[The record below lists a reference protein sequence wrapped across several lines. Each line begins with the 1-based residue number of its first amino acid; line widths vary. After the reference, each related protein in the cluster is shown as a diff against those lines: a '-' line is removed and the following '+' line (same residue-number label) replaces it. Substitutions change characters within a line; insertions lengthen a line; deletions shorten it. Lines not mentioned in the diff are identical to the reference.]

1 MSKKIK
7 HSKLE
12 KSFYSEQN
20 FKLLEEVLLELID
33 KTKFSGDYKT
43 LIFNSMEKVYKEVS
57 PPTNLDK
64 ASRKKMLSSLNKNVL
79 GFIASTVSPPTQP
92 FIKNTQS
99 SHQMHH
105 FTPAP
110 DTTPIGQPLY
120 GNNTCVSGIDN
131 SQYSIV
137 PQSTGKNRELKTF
150 YAREFTQ
157 PLNTSSL
164 HLTENLDNFPISQ
177 NNKHANNT
185 NVMFTQI
192 EQERTNEN
200 ISKKPKPIDFML
212 PQNTK
217 DDINHESKFKELM
230 KKRELDDGD
239 ILNKIPNNK
248 KIEQSEYESDN
259 GSSSNIPSNN
269 TSKLT
274 SPINNVSKLTS
285 QQKSNINFEQLSNDN
300 AFFIQNNKTSPGI
313 QYNSI
318 VDGLD
323 ETLLNTT
330 EFMDAPLNNKSF
342 SHVSNIKNIPQ
353 NFPQSSFSKV
363 SLASLCS
370 DLPKQVSLASLCSDL
385 PKQVSL
391 ASLCSDLPKQVSLAS
406 LSSNGLAPVGS
417 DASRMLSIREA
428 LPTDICSVG
437 DSRQQTIY
445 LTVLSKYRNSHTYPL
460 PVHFSIPFI
469 QTEEQNTVKVSNEII
484 FKYNSNNQTIIDIDN
499 IKNIISVECLDVV
512 VPNTQTILREP
523 YIWLCVD
530 EWGSSNIGTGVP
542 NGAFARLKAVPGNTT
557 SSYITMRAHILER
570 QTPDTINTQLTFRLL
585 TSDGEPLD
593 TTDINDKTDIIS
605 FNKNMIEIS
614 QNHNVK
620 EGDLLYIYSLYSEEV
635 TGFYPNVY
643 IHNIKVNGT
652 LNKAT
657 LSLRLFLD
665 TDANNSDNRIG
676 NFINNSSKHQIIAS
690 KYLSVGDLLFLEYV
704 KSKTINDKFE
714 IIDIKDDIITI
725 NFPQQAKKYIPKK
738 ITKVGFI
745 KIKKDGYFSTK
756 KEDINYKGGVIVKKV
771 DSNKIYLEKEFNTNN
786 KYFFLNQKYQTSY
799 MFRITYLE

>member
-57 PPTNLDK
+57 PSTNLDK

-79 GFIASTVSPPTQP
+79 GFIASTVSPPTP
-92 FIKNTQS
+92 PVIKNTQS

-120 GNNTCVSGIDN
+120 GNNTGVSGIDN
-131 SQYSIV
+131 SQYSIL

-164 HLTENLDNFPISQ
+164 HPTENLDNFPIPQ
-177 NNKHANNT
+177 NNTHANNT

-248 KIEQSEYESDN
+248 KIEQPEYESDSS
-259 GSSSNIPSNN
+259 SSSNIPSNN

-285 QQKSNINFEQLSNDN
+285 PQKSNINFEPLSNDN

-323 ETLLNTT
+323 ETLLTTT

-342 SHVSNIKNIPQ
+342 SQVSTIKNIPQ
-353 NFPQSSFSKV
+353 NFPQSSFSNM
-363 SLASLCS
+363 AS
-370 DLPKQVSLASLCSDL
+370 
-385 PKQVSL
+385 
-391 ASLCSDLPKQVSLAS
+391 
-406 LSSNGLAPVGS
+406 
-417 DASRMLSIREA
+417 
-428 LPTDICSVG
+428 PTELCSVG
-437 DSRQQTIY
+437 DRRQQTIY

-460 PVHFSIPFI
+460 PIHFSIPFI

-512 VPNTQTILREP
+512 VPNIQTILREP

-593 TTDINDKTDIIS
+593 TTDINDKTEITS
-605 FNKNMIEIS
+605 FNKNIVEIS
-614 QNHNVK
+614 PNHNVK
-620 EGDLLYIYSLYSEEV
+620 EGDLLYIYSLYSDEV

-652 LNKAT
+652 LNNAT

-704 KSKTINDKFE
+704 KSKTVNDKFE

-745 KIKKDGYFSTK
+745 KMKKDGYVSTK

-771 DSNKIYLEKEFNTNN
+771 EKNKIYLEKEFNTNN

>member
-92 FIKNTQS
+92 VIKNTQS

-110 DTTPIGQPLY
+110 DTTSIGQPLY
-120 GNNTCVSGIDN
+120 GNNTGVSGIDN

-164 HLTENLDNFPISQ
+164 YPTENLDNFPISQ
-177 NNKHANNT
+177 NNTHVNNT

-248 KIEQSEYESDN
+248 KIEQPEYESDSS
-259 GSSSNIPSNN
+259 SSSNIPSNN

-285 QQKSNINFEQLSNDN
+285 QQKSNINFEPLSNDN

-323 ETLLNTT
+323 ETLLTTT

-342 SHVSNIKNIPQ
+342 SQVSNIKNIPQ
-353 NFPQSSFSKV
+353 NFPQSSFSKM
-363 SLASLCS
+363 SLASLVS
-370 DLPKQVSLASLCSDL
+370 AKPNKVSLA
-385 PKQVSL
+385 
-391 ASLCSDLPKQVSLAS
+391 
-406 LSSNGLAPVGS
+406 SNGLAPVGS
-417 DASRMLSIREA
+417 DASRILRIREA
-428 LPTDICSVG
+428 LPTDLCSVG
-437 DSRQQTIY
+437 DRRQQTIY

-460 PVHFSIPFI
+460 PIHFSIPFI
-469 QTEEQNTVKVSNEII
+469 KTEEQNTVKVSNEII

-605 FNKNMIEIS
+605 FNKNMVEIS
-614 QNHNVK
+614 PNHNVK

-652 LNKAT
+652 LNKET

-745 KIKKDGYFSTK
+745 KIKKDGYVSTK

-771 DSNKIYLEKEFNTNN
+771 DKNKIYLEKEFNTNN